1 MNQLKKQEY
10 SLYIT
15 LIIAFTAFI
24 AVSGNPILY
33 FKMLGYFV
41 LTMGVITLLYKGVYK
56 LLDKKY
62 PDHNTITKGAVST
75 IIKNISYEK

>member
-1 MNQLKKQEY
+1 MNQFKKQEY

-24 AVSGNPILY
+24 AVSGDPILY
-33 FKMLGYFV
+33 FKMLGCFAFI
-41 LTMGVITLLYKGVYK
+41 MGAITLLYKVVYK

-62 PDHNTITKGAVST
+62 PDNKTITKGAVSS